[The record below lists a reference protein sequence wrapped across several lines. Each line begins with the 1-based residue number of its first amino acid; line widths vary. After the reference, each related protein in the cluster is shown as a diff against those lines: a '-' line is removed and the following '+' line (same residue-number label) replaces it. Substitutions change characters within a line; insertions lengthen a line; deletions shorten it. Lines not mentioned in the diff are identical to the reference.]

1 MNARAV
7 AVADDRLL
15 RQSLGE
21 LTRLTHFPVVFGGFA
36 DEQRII
42 ITQLIGNERDSLRG
56 LLVSEGSGLGGRVL
70 AEARPRLTANYA
82 SSRAITHDY
91 DRAVLGE
98 GITTLLAIPVV
109 SSGRVLGVLYGGLR
123 SHSSI
128 GGVSIEPATR
138 VANALAAGLQ
148 ASRRHHVEDDHETG
162 LPGPKSTGAGSIN
175 RHGAPPPLSSART
188 EELRSIY
195 ADMRRIGSQLQDPLV
210 RSEFESIERRLMDV
224 AREDTDPGLDSRA
237 DPYVLLTA
245 RESDVL
251 SQVALGRTNAAVAA
265 SLGLTESTVKSYLN
279 QAMRKLGASTRFE
292 ALAIAR
298 RNHLIL

>member
-1 MNARAV
+1 MNPHPASL
-7 AVADDRLL
+7 ADDRLM
-15 RQSLGE
+15 RQSLTE
-21 LTRLTHFPVVFGGFA
+21 LTRLTRFPVVFGGFA
-36 DEQRII
+36 HNQRIT

-91 DRAVLGE
+91 DRAVLAE

-109 SSGRVLGVLYGGLR
+109 SSGHVLGVLYGGLR
-123 SHSSI
+123 SHSTI
-128 GGVSIEPATR
+128 GGVSIEPASMVARELAVKLEESRPHPVERGRTPNPPGR
-138 VANALAAGLQ
+138 LEPANAP
-148 ASRRHHVEDDHETG
+148 R
-162 LPGPKSTGAGSIN
+162 LPV
-175 RHGAPPPLSSART
+175 PPTTFSSAQT

-195 ADMRRIGSQLQDPLV
+195 AEMRRISAQLEDSAM
-210 RSEFESIERRLMDV
+210 RSELESIERRLIGMAQSDEESDV
-224 AREDTDPGLDSRA
+224 VDDRTGAT
-237 DPYVLLTA
+237 LLTA

-251 SQVALGRTNAAVAA
+251 SQVALGHTNAAVAA
-265 SLGLTESTVKSYLN
+265 ALGLTESTVKSYLN

-298 RNHLIL
+298 RNHAIL

>member
-1 MNARAV
+1 MNDASAV
-7 AVADDRLL
+7 NPADDRLL
-15 RQSLGE
+15 RQSLDE
-21 LTRLTHFPVVFGGFA
+21 LMRRTRFPVVFGGFA
-36 DEQRII
+36 HEQRISI
-42 ITQLIGNERDSLRG
+42 SHLIGNERNSLRG

-91 DRAVLGE
+91 DRAVLTE

-109 SSGRVLGVLYGGLR
+109 ASGHVLGVLYGGLR
-123 SHSSI
+123 SHSTI
-128 GGVSIEPATR
+128 GGVSIEPATMVAKELAIRLERRRRGEADTHLDASTPRR
-138 VANALAAGLQ
+138 VAPADSPVSEPSPTFTPAQ
-148 ASRRHHVEDDHETG
+148 
-162 LPGPKSTGAGSIN
+162 
-175 RHGAPPPLSSART
+175 T

-195 ADMRRIGSQLQDPLV
+195 AEMRRISAQLHDPTV
-210 RSEFESIERRLMDV
+210 RSELELVERRLIGMAQVDDEPEQPDERAV
-224 AREDTDPGLDSRA
+224 AA
-237 DPYVLLTA
+237 LLTA

-251 SQVALGRTNAAVAA
+251 SQVALGHTNAAVAI

-298 RNHLIL
+298 RNHLLV